1 MVLSREITEAYFN
14 ALWEN
19 IFQNKAQ
26 SQVTGHSFHEQRTVK
41 CVITFMMF
49 FKAVLFDKCEGLLE
63 FSVQGLNSLDQD
75 LLRTIAAGMWNDMN
89 SIMTKRFGFDTQVK
103 VRGGEITKNEDLMNN
118 IASNMPNPCRGNEIV
133 DKRSMR
139 EYFNSINFGHQKAI
153 WGSRVKVLRS
163 PPEVPLPVQQPP
175 VPPPPVPPPPVQPL
189 PVPPLPVPP
198 LPVPP
203 LYSAIPPPVASK
215 PAVSVASLARAA
227 AEAVATASAPDTITI
242 AVAQMPSGQSSTA
255 TSSSDSVPVG
265 IPVARRAKP
274 FVLPN
279 GKSKAKVRQP
289 IPEDDLVSDIGEE
302 ETFPMEEDDTP
313 PLLQVRLKPP
323 KMPKKESVT
332 ILPDPETE
340 PLIIDNETG
349 VLLQTAFS
357 QCADASKKWFKEDK
371 SDALN
376 KTYRIIGGFKFHSVR
391 CTDKGKERV
400 DNYLE
405 LVQGS
410 HAFKFAQKAGVSK
423 NKIRSKVAV
432 DRWWKTVIATNVELP
447 F

>member
-1 MVLSREITEAYFN
+1 MVLSREKTEAYFN
-14 ALWEN
+14 AFWEN
-19 IFQNKAQ
+19 NFQNKAQ
-26 SQVTGHSFHEQRTVK
+26 SEVTGHSFYEQRTVK
-41 CVITFMMF
+41 GVITFMMF

-89 SIMTKRFGFDTQVK
+89 SMMTKRFGFDTQVK

-139 EYFNSINFGHQKAI
+139 EYFNSSNFGHQKAI
-153 WGSRVKVLRS
+153 WGSSVKVLRS
-163 PPEVPLPVQQPP
+163 PPP
-175 VPPPPVPPPPVQPL
+175 VPPPPVPP
-189 PVPPLPVPP
+189 
-198 LPVPP
+198 
-203 LYSAIPPPVASK
+203 LYSALPHPVASKPAVPVASK

-289 IPEDDLVSDIGEE
+289 IPEDDLVSDIEEE

-323 KMPKKESVT
+323 KMPKKESAT

-423 NKIRSKVAV
+423 TKIRSKVAV
-432 DRWWKTVIATNVELP
+432 DRWWKTVIAANVELP